1 MSQRSADDHDAGP
14 QVPPADVLEAM
25 RCHAQEVHGKALVPK
40 RDVQGLA
47 TKPDKVW
54 LHWQPQSFAGP
65 ARYTCARCRGVV
77 FAVGDPPYGDPQRN
91 AYLLRN
97 SRMLQELTAGLD
109 TAQRE
114 AFIEEWD
121 RGEVGHA
128 VANTVAARAAMRT
141 KRPGEAPYLERR
153 ARCQEALLA
162 HVERGLTVEEAV
174 GELENLHK
182 TDPEEHRRIFGGE
195 RTYVAGTI
203 KGHWKRIPIV
213 ERNAA
218 RARGRARPVKDRNAE
233 RAKRRKGKLT
243 P

>member
-1 MSQRSADDHDAGP
+1 MSPRSADDHDAGP
-14 QVPPADVLEAM
+14 QAPPADVLEAM
-25 RCHAQEVHGKALVPK
+25 CCHAQKVHGKALVPK

-54 LHWQPQSFAGP
+54 LHWQPQTFAGP

-114 AFIEEWD
+114 AFIEAWD
-121 RGEVGHA
+121 RGEVGNT

-141 KRPGEAPYLERR
+141 KRPRSPADLERR
-153 ARCQEALLA
+153 TRCQKELLA
-162 HVERGLTVEEAV
+162 RVERGLTVEEAV
-174 GELENLHK
+174 DELEKLHK
-182 TDPEEHRRIFGGE
+182 TNPEEHRRIFGGE

-203 KGHWKRIPIV
+203 KGYWKAIPPV
-213 ERNAA
+213 DRTAA
-218 RARGRARPVKDRNAE
+218 LKRGRARPVKDRNAE
-233 RAKRRKGKLT
+233 RAERRKRKLT